1 MHPPLRAEDGESEE
15 DETGDADREVGVI
28 FPLTNRE
35 SSVKGLAVLVG
46 GDPEKNG
53 GDDANWV
60 ADCPCKSSNRIKSR
74 PNS

>member
-53 GDDANWV
+53 GDDAN
-60 ADCPCKSSNRIKSR
+60 
-74 PNS
+74 